1 MLVCVGSARLSCH
14 SMALPEEG
22 PTPITPITLSDQQKP
37 KAVEW
42 VTHYTFSRIV
52 KTYPIQ
58 EHELLALDDLGRN
71 STLWT
76 AIGSAALA
84 LVGSCGWSMLQ
95 SPDSISTGA
104 KGFAAL
110 LLFVSAASF
119 IISRLYGK
127 RRKSRLEKI
136 MNECQD

>member
-1 MLVCVGSARLSCH
+1 
-14 SMALPEEG
+14 MAVPEEK
-22 PTPITPITLSDQQKP
+22 PTPITPITFSDEEKP

-76 AIGSAALA
+76 AIGSATLA
-84 LVGSCGWSMLQ
+84 LVGSCVWSMLQ
-95 SPDSISTGA
+95 SPDSINAGA
-104 KGFAAL
+104 KGFTGL

-119 IISRLYGK
+119 IIGRSYGK

-136 MNECQD
+136 MNECQG

>member
-1 MLVCVGSARLSCH
+1 
-14 SMALPEEG
+14 MAVPEQE
-22 PTPITPITLSDQQKP
+22 PSLITPRVLSDAEKP

-76 AIGSAALA
+76 AIGSATLA
-84 LVGSCGWSMLQ
+84 LVGGCLWSMFQ
-95 SPDSISTGA
+95 SSDSISAGA
-104 KGFAAL
+104 KGFAVL

-119 IISRLYGK
+119 MIGRAYGK
-127 RRKSRLEKI
+127 RRRSRLEKI
-136 MNECQD
+136 MNECHE